1 MVKYKLIIEYYQKGN
16 NNSQIATLCGCSRTV
31 VWEVLNRFNKIET
44 IFADIQRM
52 SEEELRILLFPE
64 RVKKGKGYLIPD
76 FKWEEFQMR
85 KHQSSLR
92 LCWRRYCKRA
102 AKQNLK
108 AYSWASFGLFYIQY
122 RKPCSDED
130 DPNDKVRNKLK
141 HYNLLMSFCDP
152 GSESYRKL
160 QKEKDEWLKSLS
172 SPNCSRSWTAFGFT
186 SLWRLPPWS
195 SFGAHTSA
203 SRSLLLTRTRKK
215 SMPAIWSRTLLSVS
229 LSSS

>member
-16 NNSQIATLCGCSRTV
+16 NNSQIATLCDCSRTV

-64 RVKKGKGYLIPD
+64 RVKKGNGYLIPD

-108 AYSWASFGLFYIQY
+108 AYSWASFGFFYIQY

-141 HYNLLMSFCDP
+141 HYNLLMSFCNPD
-152 GSESYRKL
+152 SESYRKL
-160 QKEKDEWLKSLS
+160 QKEKDEWLKSLHLDE
-172 SPNCSRSWTAFGFT
+172 NKILDILA
-186 SLWRLPPWS
+186 
-195 SFGAHTSA
+195 
-203 SRSLLLTRTRKK
+203 LLLMTFIH
-215 SMPAIWSRTLLSVS
+215 ALLSKI
-229 LSSS
+229 

>member
-64 RVKKGKGYLIPD
+64 RVKKDKGYLIPD

-141 HYNLLMSFCDP
+141 HYNLLMSFCNPDSVIIP
-152 GSESYRKL
+152 TDRKCHY
-160 QKEKDEWLKSLS
+160 KAAIGERNKWLAE
-172 SPNCSRSWTAFGFT
+172 NCDMMIVYIKRDYG
-186 SLWRLPPWS
+186 
-195 SFGAHTSA
+195 GAYKCYKYA
-203 SRSLLLTRTRKK
+203 QELGVPIMNIADNIKNQEL
-215 SMPAIWSRTLLSVS
+215 
-229 LSSS
+229 